1 MNSYREDIMQ
11 RILLSALLYLI
22 VFAVPAASQTTMQSE
37 IEKLQ
42 AEIAR
47 LYREQKFKEALPLA
61 EQLLKSCENADRD
74 GKLTEGAL
82 LNLARIYSEL
92 EQYGQAV
99 ECHRRM
105 LKIQEATLGSGVKEL
120 IPTLSDLAAAHQNLG
135 QYSDAVISLKRIIG
149 IQEKYAGKDSEKVAQ
164 FLLLCAHALRQA
176 HTRTDEDN
184 QYAQRAREIHLARGL
199 PCPLSSGL
207 LAASGI
213 RKIEPKYP
221 IGDNGVR
228 PEGIVHIQVV
238 FDEKGVVTDAVV
250 ISGPK
255 ILRDVS
261 LEAARQWLF
270 KPPVVEGRP
279 AKGQGV
285 LTFNFTLR

>member
-1 MNSYREDIMQ
+1 MQ
-11 RILLSALLYLI
+11 RILLSAFLCILFF
-22 VFAVPAASQTTMQSE
+22 VVPDALQTTEQNE

-42 AEIAR
+42 AEIVR

-74 GKLTEGAL
+74 GKLTEDAL
-82 LNLARIYSEL
+82 LNLARIYFEL

-99 ECHRRM
+99 ECYRRI
-105 LKIQEATLGSGVKEL
+105 LKIQEATLGSDVKEL
-120 IPTLSDLAAAHQNLG
+120 IPMLSGLAAAHQNSG

-149 IQEKYAGKDSEKVAQ
+149 IQEKYAGKDSEEVAQ
-164 FLLLCAHALRQA
+164 FLLLCAHAMRQA
-176 HTRTDEDN
+176 HTRTDEDI
-184 QYAQRAREIHLARGL
+184 QYSQRAREIHLARHL
-199 PCPLSSGL
+199 PYPLSSGV

-221 IGDNGVR
+221 ISRNGVR

-238 FDEKGVVTDAVV
+238 FDEKGVVTDASV

-270 KPPVVEGRP
+270 KPPVPEGRP